1 MGRTHPILPLSPRRP
16 RPLHRPPLSSPRSS
30 YSSDRRRTQPPYE
43 RLASRRRRGS
53 TPIRQHP
60 PSQRPFSATRCTL
73 PPRPR
78 RTPPDLSRFLPNRNR
93 RLPILLHAELFSA
106 KVNSLNL
113 LQPLRKTHSQGL
125 IAPESGRKKPSLVN
139 HSATT
144 HQAPQRIQPETSP
157 AAISSLYPPTPSAH
171 PKSSHPPLH

>member
-1 MGRTHPILPLSPRRP
+1 MGRTHPILPFSPRRP

-30 YSSDRRRTQPPYE
+30 YSSDRRRTQPSYE
-43 RLASRRRRGS
+43 RLASRRRRGT

-93 RLPILLHAELFSA
+93 RLPILLHARLFSA
-106 KVNSLNL
+106 KIESRTT
-113 LQPLRKTHSQGL
+113 LQPPSKTHSWKL
-125 IAPESGRKKPSLVN
+125 IAPESGRKKPNPAN

-144 HQAPQRIQPETSP
+144 HRAPQRIQPETSP
-157 AAISSLYPPTPSAH
+157 GAIFSLSPQPPSEH
-171 PKSSHPPLH
+171 PKSSHPPSR